1 MRCPTRAPH
10 GLASLC
16 FAGSSSASARNGFQ
30 LASCAPLPVKTPVL
44 VGLRSLWY
52 RDICGW
58 RGCRDPGC
66 LVCCCQ
72 VEDHD
77 VHHMLRWPTPHCAVF
92 VTELHSLEPA
102 IRWFCCLQLAVV
114 RKFFFLQAKQHHT
127 VSHIIFSGRAAFV
140 SRRWTSLN
148 LASSASRYHDIVKP
162 VAVAE
167 QRKTRKP
174 N

>member
-1 MRCPTRAPH
+1 MSAACALFFVLHMVSR
-10 GLASLC
+10 LC
-16 FAGSSSASARNGFQ
+16 ACCQFLCSGQNRF
-30 LASCAPLPVKTPVL
+30 PLPVKTPVL

-77 VHHMLRWPTPHCAVF
+77 VHHMLRWPTQHCAVF
-92 VTELHSLEPA
+92 VTVLHSLEPA
-102 IRWFCCLQLAVV
+102 MRWFCCLQLAVV

-127 VSHIIFSGRAAFV
+127 VSHIIFSGRAAFKK
-140 SRRWTSLN
+140 SKFSLILEPRFRNTSF
-148 LASSASRYHDIVKP
+148 KP
-162 VAVAE
+162 IPIGEVF
-167 QRKTRKP
+167 R